1 MKKKILLGL
10 VLILCCF
17 TGCSSNGSSEKDDNN
32 PPEIKMSDI
41 DWSVKRGIIDDER
54 KLAFSCKN
62 NTDYTIMYIKLT
74 FTRKDSVSDQE
85 MLNGFKQYENDDYSK
100 NDIKKINIVTESYRF
115 VKSGQKSNN
124 ISCGAD
130 DGLWTDVTQDQY
142 NLMTLDNAII
152 KVIKNR
158 KFYTFNYDFKNKDM
172 VLDDS
177 NSDINIYQWS
187 SNDMAKKTAKPNFD
201 CVVVNSDDNAYFS
214 FNGYGSSRRQ
224 FEAYVE
230 KATTTAAKKV
240 TTTVKKKDTQ
250 TSGIRPRI
258 KKAIDSYEKV
268 MDSYCEFMKKYNK
281 SSDTSSMIKDYA
293 DYMEKYS
300 DAVEKFQKIKND
312 NLNSDE
318 LSYYT
323 EIQVRV
329 TKKLADIQ

>member
-142 NLMTLDNAII
+142 TLMTPDNAII

-158 KFYTFNYDFKNKDM
+158 KFYMFNYDFKNKDM

-177 NSDINIYQWS
+177 NSDINGHQMIWRKKLQNQIPIEISPVLRDLITVIFCYQILR
-187 SNDMAKKTAKPNFD
+187 NPLKTLDLSQVSFPLLFPLCYIFPYKFTNFD
-201 CVVVNSDDNAYFS
+201 KGKYK
-214 FNGYGSSRRQ
+214 G
-224 FEAYVE
+224 
-230 KATTTAAKKV
+230 KK
-240 TTTVKKKDTQ
+240 
-250 TSGIRPRI
+250 I
-258 KKAIDSYEKV
+258 
-268 MDSYCEFMKKYNK
+268 
-281 SSDTSSMIKDYA
+281 
-293 DYMEKYS
+293 
-300 DAVEKFQKIKND
+300 
-312 NLNSDE
+312 
-318 LSYYT
+318 
-323 EIQVRV
+323 
-329 TKKLADIQ
+329 